1 MIKDRRILK
10 AVFSI
15 DFVVMAALF
24 CWLIVQLNSYAK
36 MPWEFWVKQVVE
48 NASIASLY
56 FFNIYFLFPKLA
68 NKYWGIV
75 YLISLIL
82 SIWLLVIFNL
92 AFADLLGID
101 NILVKMWSKPGE
113 PYIPNHHWTKTWI
126 TGLSIVVLTLSYVS
140 VIAKRLQ
147 KKQLAY
153 EVSEKERV
161 GAELAFLK
169 AQINPHFLFNTLHT
183 IYALMDTNVKSAKT
197 SIYSL
202 SHMMRYVLYETKN
215 EQTSLFKELE
225 FIEDY
230 IALMKVRIADDVQVI
245 FDRKPGLR
253 DLPVAPMLFL
263 PFIENAFK
271 HGISAVNPSYVY
283 IEISENDGKLIFE
296 VRNSLFIGLAKQ
308 LEDDKG
314 IGVANTRRRLDLLY
328 PDRYE
333 LVAEPDD
340 FAKEFVVTLTLKI
353 DEH

>member
-1 MIKDRRILK
+1 MVKDRRILK

-24 CWLIVQLNSYAK
+24 CWLVVQLNSYAK
-36 MPWEFWVKQVVE
+36 MPWEFWLKQVVE
-48 NASIASLY
+48 NASIAGLY
-56 FFNIYFLFPKLA
+56 FFNIYLLFPKLA
-68 NKYWGIV
+68 NKYWGIGYV
-75 YLISLIL
+75 AALIL
-82 SIWLLVIFNL
+82 SIWFLVIFNL

-101 NILVKMWSKPGE
+101 EIMVKQLSKPGR
-113 PYIPNHHWTKTWI
+113 PYVPNHHWTKTWI
-126 TGLSIVVLTLSYVS
+126 TGLSVVTLALSYVS

-147 KKQLAY
+147 KNQLAY

-183 IYALMDTNVKSAKT
+183 IYALMDTNVKTAKT

-215 EQTSLFKELE
+215 EQTSLFKEIE

-230 IALMKVRIADDVQVI
+230 IALMKVRIAGDVQVI
-245 FDRKPGLR
+245 FDKKPGLR

-283 IEISENDGKLIFE
+283 IEIAEKDGKLTFE

-314 IGVANTRRRLDLLY
+314 IGVANTRRRLDLIY
-328 PDRYE
+328 PERYE
-333 LVAEPDD
+333 LTVEPDD
-340 FAKEFVVTLTLKI
+340 FAKEFVVTLTLI
-353 DEH
+353 VDEY